1 MTKHEKIIKYI
12 KNLKV
17 GSKISVRQLA
27 QELNV
32 SEGTAYRAIKD
43 AQLKGLVST
52 IPRIGTIRIEQ
63 TDGENIEKLTF
74 QEVANIVDGTV
85 VGGSAGLLKPLKKF
99 LIGAMEVNA
108 MRQYIEPGDLL
119 IVGNRKEAQLLS
131 LNLGAAVLVTGGFK
145 VDDDVVKLAD
155 EKGMPLIASPYDTFA
170 VATIINRAI
179 FTRLLRKDV
188 VRVKDVMVKNPYY
201 LDERATVGD
210 WRRLVRT
217 TRHSRFPVVN
227 GDGEIIGIVTT
238 NDVADLK
245 DEVPIVEVMTRDP
258 ITVGPE
264 TPVAHAAH
272 LMVWE
277 GIELIPVVEGKK
289 LIGVI
294 SRQDAIKTFRSL
306 SFQPQIAET
315 VDSLIMDHF
324 NVSKTEKG
332 VHLQGK
338 TGPVM
343 LSPLGV
349 PSQSSLINAMVN
361 AGITAFRSKRR
372 PEVIPDSFTVYFS
385 GSVQLDEEVEINAE
399 IIEVG
404 RRSGK
409 AEVNLIGG
417 GNLIAKAIMSVKV
430 LGR

>member
-1 MTKHEKIIKYI
+1 MTKHDKIIKYI

-63 TDGENIEKLTF
+63 TDEENIEKLTYA
-74 QEVANIVDGTV
+74 EVVNIVDGSV
-85 VGGSAGLLKPLKKF
+85 IGGTSGLHKPLKKF
-99 LIGAMEVNA
+99 LIGAMEVNE

-131 LNLGAAVLVTGGFK
+131 LTMGAAVLITGGFK
-145 VDDDVVKLAD
+145 AEEDVVRLAD
-155 EKGMPLIASPYDTFA
+155 EKGMPLITSPYDTFT

-188 VRVKDVMVKNPYY
+188 VRVRDVMVEDPYY
-201 LDERATVGD
+201 LDEKATVGD
-210 WRRLVRT
+210 WKKLVRA
-217 TRHSRFPVVN
+217 TRHSRFPVIN
-227 GDGEIIGIVTT
+227 GENEVIGIVTT

-245 DEVPIVEVMTRDP
+245 DEVSIREAMTKDP

-277 GIELIPVVEGKK
+277 GIELIPVVEDKK

-294 SRQDAIKTFRSL
+294 SRQDTIKAFRSL
-306 SFQPQIAET
+306 SLQPQIAET

-324 NVSKTEKG
+324 NVFKTESG
-332 VHLQGK
+332 VRLQGK

-343 LSPLGV
+343 LSPYGV
-349 PSQSSLINAMVN
+349 PSHSSLINAMVN
-361 AGITAFRSKRR
+361 AGINAFRSKKR

-385 GSVQLDEEVEINAE
+385 GSVQLDEEIEIKAD
-399 IIEVG
+399 IIEIG

-409 AEVNLIGG
+409 VEISLIGG
-417 GNLIAKAIMSVKV
+417 GDLIAKAIMSVKV